1 MTTLALIFA
10 HPYPTRSRAN
20 RALLSAAEGL
30 DGVDIH
36 SLYDLYPDFDID
48 VETEQALL
56 SRARVLVWQH
66 PMYWYSAPGL
76 LKHWFDRVLVRGFA
90 YGEGGTA
97 LRDKRCLWVTT
108 TGGEAS
114 AFSPTGMHGHP
125 FEAFMPVM
133 QQTARFCGMHWE
145 EPLVIHGAHR
155 TSEKQLAEVV
165 SGYRA
170 RLQALL
176 SQAGT
181 AA

>member
-1 MTTLALIFA
+1 MSSVVRSA
-10 HPYPTRSRAN
+10 PTVRSPLGA
-20 RALLSAAEGL
+20 
-30 DGVDIH
+30 V
-36 SLYDLYPDFDID
+36 
-48 VETEQALL
+48 
-56 SRARVLVWQH
+56 ARVE
-66 PMYWYSAPGL
+66 P
-76 LKHWFDRVLVRGFA
+76 
-90 YGEGGTA
+90 
-97 LRDKRCLWVTT
+97 WVTT